1 MMLIIFIV
9 TYISTFIHAYVHKQT
24 LIYLY
29 AWMMHACMYRGRERP
44 EEQKWRLQ
52 T

>member
-1 MMLIIFIV
+1 MMSIILIV
-9 TYISTFIHAYVHKQT
+9 TYISTFIHAHAHKQT